1 MPTGGCFC
9 GAVRNAAKGELLFR
23 VLCYCRGCQTASG
36 TGHVPIAAAERR
48 LERQIPGS
56 RRTIFAAEAGFALCG
71 LPCKLQPIVTDFPV
85 TNWHSG
91 RFWLGHRYSVRSL
104 PGRSCHPANR

>member
-48 LERQIPGS
+48 LERQIPDLGEPS
-56 RRTIFAAEAGFALCG
+56 
-71 LPCKLQPIVTDFPV
+71 LQPKP
-85 TNWHSG
+85 G
-91 RFWLGHRYSVRSL
+91 SL
-104 PGRSCHPANR
+104 YAGYLVNCNRL